1 MAERSALNQFRK
13 EQRDKAAQMRAGNV
27 QAVRDFIGVGY
38 VPESVAAAKER
49 GDTREASPAWNR
61 VAPVTQNVA
70 QAAVPAPATAPAP
83 AKTDY
88 TPNPAFYREAPDYD
102 YGKARETMTRA
113 AINMLNGSSPLP
125 QAYRS
130 NVAVNA
136 PDRAQMMA
144 QNLQMERNNKQ
155 SDFYDRMRQVGFVTP
170 DLLKEALADRRAAR
184 TLAAQSVGEAGRQA
198 GQANQQAIDE
208 ARLMENASQAEY
220 ASRWKRPEM
229 DMNMAKALMQ
239 GANQMG
245 QIDTQRLRNE
255 VVGKIAQGELDQQ
268 SLNDLLTFLKPDGPA
283 TQYAG
288 DPEMMQLILRDWV
301 SNWAEESGYADGG
314 MVDIHT
320 YADGGEV
327 EVEAPTEEGK
337 LAGLDTGDYVFPVE
351 AVRFY
356 GTKTIKAMIEKAM
369 MAADD

>member
-220 ASRWKRPEM
+220 ASQWKRPQLEL
-229 DMNMAKALMQ
+229 DMAGRLLQ
-239 GANQMG
+239 GAGQAG
-245 QIDTQRLRNE
+245 QIQNQADRNAAWSRIANDENAQKGLQMLVDMFGPDEYGQIQDPDTYKYLGNLIMSMY
-255 VVGKIAQGELDQQ
+255 GNPQG
-268 SLNDLLTFLKPDGPA
+268 
-283 TQYAG
+283 YAG
-288 DPEMMQLILRDWV
+288 
-301 SNWAEESGYADGG
+301 GG

-356 GTKTIKAMIEKAM
+356 GTKTIKAMVEKAM

>member
-1 MAERSALNQFRK
+1 
-13 EQRDKAAQMRAGNV
+13 
-27 QAVRDFIGVGY
+27 VR
-38 VPESVAAAKER
+38 
-49 GDTREASPAWNR
+49 
-61 VAPVTQNVA
+61 
-70 QAAVPAPATAPAP
+70 AAVPVPETEPAP
-83 AKTDY
+83 KTAY
-88 TPNPAFYREAPDYD
+88 PSNPDLYREAPDYD
-102 YGKARETMTRA
+102 YARAREGMTRA
-113 AINMLNGSSPLP
+113 AINMLTGSSPLP

-136 PDRAQMMA
+136 PNRAQMMA
-144 QNLQMERNNKQ
+144 QNLQMERANKQ
-155 SDFYDRMRQVGFVTP
+155 PDFYDRMQQVGFVSRNI
-170 DLLKEALADRRAAR
+170 LKEALADRRAAR

-198 GQANQQAIDE
+198 GQARQQAIDE

-220 ASRWKRPEM
+220 ASRWKRPDME
-229 DMNMAKALMQ
+229 MNMAKALMQ

-245 QIDTQRLRNE
+245 QIDTQRIRNQ
-255 VVGKIAQGELDQQ
+255 VVGDIARGELD
-268 SLNDLLTFLKPDGPA
+268 LKAVTDLLTFLQPD
-283 TQYAG
+283 QQQRYAG
-288 DPEMMQLILRDWV
+288 DPEMMQLILKSLTKD
-301 SNWAEESGYADGG
+301 WAEDNGYADGG

-356 GTKTIKAMIEKAM
+356 GTKTIKAMVEKAL

>member
-1 MAERSALNQFRK
+1 MAERSALNEFRA
-13 EQRDKAAQMRAGNV
+13 EQRRKAAEMRAGNV
-27 QAVRDFIGVGY
+27 QAVRDAVGASY
-38 VPESVAAAKER
+38 VPESVQEAKTR
-49 GDTREASPAWNR
+49 GNRAPSPTWRR
-61 VAPVTQNVA
+61 VAPVTQSVA
-70 QAAVPAPATAPAP
+70 RAAVPAPAPASAP
-83 AKTDY
+83 TTEY
-88 TPNPAFYREAPDYD
+88 TPNPDLYREAPEYD
-102 YGKARETMTRA
+102 YGKARADMTRA
-113 AINMLNGSSPLP
+113 AINMLTGNSPLP

-130 NVAVNA
+130 NVAVDR
-136 PDRAQMMA
+136 PDRGQMMA

-170 DLLKEALADRRAAR
+170 ELLKEALADRRAAR

-198 GQANQQAIDE
+198 GDARKSAIEE

-220 ASRWKRPEM
+220 TSQWKRPEWERQTAS
-229 DMNMAKALMQ
+229 NLLTAASQ
-239 GANQMG
+239 AGQVANQEERNNVANLLAKG
-245 QIDTQRLRNE
+245 Q
-255 VVGKIAQGELDQQ
+255 LDQ
-268 SLNDLLTFLKPDGPA
+268 DTIETLLQYSQPDPTTGW
-283 TQYAG
+283 AG
-288 DPEMMQLILRDWV
+288 DPDMFNLLLKEYFTSAMQER
-301 SNWAEESGYADGG
+301 GYADGG

-356 GTKTIKAMIEKAM
+356 GTKTIKAMVEKAM